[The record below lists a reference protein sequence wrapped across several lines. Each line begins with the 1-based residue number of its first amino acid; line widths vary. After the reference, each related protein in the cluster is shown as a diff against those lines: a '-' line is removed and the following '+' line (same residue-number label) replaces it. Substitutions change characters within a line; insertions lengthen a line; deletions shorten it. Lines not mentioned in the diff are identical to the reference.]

1 MKRLAISVTRLCSIV
16 TNFLTK
22 VTHKFGNFLGL
33 VRKLRV
39 GQIMRIKWLLFITS
53 GHTGGGGGGG
63 IVLIRSK
70 IV

>member
-1 MKRLAISVTRLCSIV
+1 MTRLGSIV

-33 VRKLRV
+33 VRKLRF
-39 GQIMRIKWLLFITS
+39 GQIMRIIRLLFITS
-53 GHTGGGGGGG
+53 GHTGGGGG
-63 IVLIRSK
+63 IVLVRFK